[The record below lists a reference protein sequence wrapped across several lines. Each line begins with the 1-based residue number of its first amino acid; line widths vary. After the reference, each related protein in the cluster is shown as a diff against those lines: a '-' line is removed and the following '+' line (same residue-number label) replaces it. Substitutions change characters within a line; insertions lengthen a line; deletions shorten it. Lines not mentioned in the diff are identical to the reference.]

1 VGIKRVVL
9 EHHRYVSILG
19 WNIIDE
25 LTIDVYFAFSDIFES
40 CDHSERRCLPT
51 ARRTYEDHEL
61 LVIDGDV
68 GIRDCS
74 HIAFVHLSNTF

>member
-1 VGIKRVVL
+1 M
-9 EHHRYVSILG
+9 
-19 WNIIDE
+19 
-25 LTIDVYFAFSDIFES
+25 YFAFSDIFES

-74 HIAFVHLSNTF
+74 HIAFVHLSNTFSSTLPWILLSRGVCYIKDSLR